1 MRMLRKTV
9 LEIKCA
15 ASLKAKPPVINFR
28 RQAYLDEDLKLRHNH
43 GYYAQVQAQMAAS
56 GLNKAN
62 FVVFTKECLT
72 VEVLCFDETFWAA
85 ALQKATAFFLNHVF
99 PELQSQRIRNQIESS
114 KRTCECHGAKSG
126 CVIECSVCSTAF
138 HLKCIKLKCTPKSRV
153 CMKCVNTCN
162 V

>member
-1 MRMLRKTV
+1 MLSECGLHALAELPFLAASPDAIVSCVCCEKVV

-56 GLNKAN
+56 GLHKAN

-85 ALQKATAFFLNHVF
+85 AQQKATAFFFKNVF
-99 PELQSQRIRNQIESS
+99 PELQSQRIRNLNR
-114 KRTCECHGAKSG
+114 K
-126 CVIECSVCSTAF
+126 F
-138 HLKCIKLKCTPKSRV
+138 
-153 CMKCVNTCN
+153 
-162 V
+162 